1 MNIYSV
7 NHVQLNSTDVERS
20 RTFYEKAFGG
30 QVVTTIMEKDGS
42 AVKGYMVELAAG
54 SVLEIQPPRFPL
66 TGKSSA
72 WNTIA
77 IEADDINAALAQI
90 EAAGGV
96 REVGPMESDMGG
108 TAILNAVVIGPGGE
122 HIELIQLI

>member
-30 QVVTTIMEKDGS
+30 KVVTTIMEKDGS